1 MRRDD
6 FSLGGAAGSTGEPVD
21 GPVTGADH
29 VTPTPVPTAV
39 ESVRADSTPPT
50 TASARAR
57 LDGAASRL
65 RALVGALAPIV
76 DRTKIQGSNLIAT
89 GRAAIAARPRHALV
103 VTAIVALLVLV
114 LPRAAHRRPPQS
126 DPQPEPSQVA
136 SASTSPSAA
145 PVEPLDEGAAA
156 AGKKPFQPTAALAGL
171 DLKSIAI
178 DDAGAVASAA
188 NGRVARLTVD
198 PRLQIAVTRLLKKHK
213 VPQAGVVVMDPSTG
227 KVLAYGSRGGDGGK
241 DLDVEA
247 FAPSASVFKI
257 VTGAALVQIAGLTPD
272 FKTCYTG
279 GEQKIT
285 AAELREDPKRD
296 IYCATLAQ
304 AMGRSL
310 NTVFA
315 RLASKKLTAP
325 DLQAIAAQLGYG
337 TAIPFD
343 VPVEISK
350 IDLPTDTLGFARTA
364 AGFWNTTLSPLHGA
378 LLASAVADGGVMMR
392 PWIVSEVLDGT
403 SSIYKAPAPQLWHK
417 AIDPATASA
426 LETMMRETVSQGT
439 SYKAFHDKN
448 GKAFLPDIPVA
459 GKTGTLNQS
468 SPVKLFTWFVGFAP
482 LKNPKV
488 AIATLVVN
496 DPVWKVK
503 ANVLAREVLQA
514 YFSEQGAP
522 GVQAPAF
529 D

>member
-1 MRRDD
+1 
-6 FSLGGAAGSTGEPVD
+6 
-21 GPVTGADH
+21 
-29 VTPTPVPTAV
+29 
-39 ESVRADSTPPT
+39 
-50 TASARAR
+50 
-57 LDGAASRL
+57 
-65 RALVGALAPIV
+65 
-76 DRTKIQGSNLIAT
+76 
-89 GRAAIAARPRHALV
+89 
-103 VTAIVALLVLV
+103 
-114 LPRAAHRRPPQS
+114 
-126 DPQPEPSQVA
+126 
-136 SASTSPSAA
+136 
-145 PVEPLDEGAAA
+145 
-156 AGKKPFQPTAALAGL
+156 
-171 DLKSIAI
+171 
-178 DDAGAVASAA
+178 
-188 NGRVARLTVD
+188 VARLTVD
-198 PRLQIAVTRLLKKHK
+198 PKLQIAVTRLLKKHK
-213 VPQAGVVVMDPSTG
+213 VPQAGVVVMDPTTG

-296 IYCATLAQ
+296 LYCATLAQ

-514 YFSEQGAP
+514 YFSEQGAA

>member
-6 FSLGGAAGSTGEPVD
+6 FSQAPSSGLLEGTDRLEGDAPDRPDA
-21 GPVTGADH
+21 

-39 ESVRADSTPPT
+39 ESVRADSVAPT
-50 TASARAR
+50 AASARE
-57 LDGAASRL
+57 RL
-65 RALVGALAPIV
+65 RSLLSTGRTRVEPIV
-76 DRTKIQGSNLIAT
+76 DRTRNQGSELIT
-89 GRAAIAARPRHALV
+89 TSRAAIAARPRRALAMA
-103 VTAIVALLVLV
+103 AIATLLVML
-114 LPRAAHRRPPQS
+114 LPRIAHRRPSPN
-126 DPQPEPSQVA
+126 DPQTEPSQIA
-136 SASTSPSAA
+136 SASVSPTADV
-145 PVEPLDEGAAA
+145 VEIGEDESAA
-156 AGKKPFQPTAALAGL
+156 AGRKPYQPVAALAGL

-198 PRLQIAVTRLLKKHK
+198 PRLQIAVTRLIKKHK
-213 VPQAGVVVMDPSTG
+213 VPQAAVVVLEPSTG
-227 KVLAYGSRGGDGGK
+227 KVLAYGSRGGDGK

-296 IYCATLAQ
+296 LYCATLAQ
-304 AMGRSL
+304 AMGRSI

-325 DLQAIAAQLGYG
+325 DLQAIAMQLGYG
-337 TAIPFD
+337 SAIPFD

-378 LLASAVADGGVMMR
+378 LLASAVADGGTIMR
-392 PWIVSEVLDGT
+392 PWIVSEVIEGQ
-403 SSIYKAPAPQLWHK
+403 SSIYKASAPQIWHK

-439 SYKAFHDKN
+439 SYKAFHDKA
-448 GKAFLPDIPVA
+448 GKPFLPEIPVA
-459 GKTGTLNQS
+459 GKTGTLNQT
-468 SPVKLFTWFVGFAP
+468 SPTRLFTWFVGFAP

-522 GVQAPAF
+522 GVQSPGF